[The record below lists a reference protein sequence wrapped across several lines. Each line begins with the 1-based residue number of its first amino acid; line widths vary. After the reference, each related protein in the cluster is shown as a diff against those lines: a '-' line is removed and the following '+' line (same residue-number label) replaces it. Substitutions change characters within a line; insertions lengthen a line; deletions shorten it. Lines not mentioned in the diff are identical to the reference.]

1 MAVKLL
7 WTPRAGVDTKQ
18 IFVEMAKEQRQAAVR
33 HFQQFRYKA
42 GLLVDQPRLG
52 ERHLEIFR
60 TADAG
65 RSAPMSSSMRPI
77 PIYGRGRG

>member
-7 WTPRAGVDTKQ
+7 WTPRARVDVKQ
-18 IFVEMAKEQRQAAVR
+18 IFVEMGKGQRQAAER

-42 GLLVDQPRLG
+42 GLLVDHSRLG
-52 ERHLEIFR
+52 ERHLEIFH

-65 RSAPMSSSMRPI
+65 RSALGDPL
-77 PIYGRGRG
+77 